1 MFIETGDVSDLR
13 KRQHHKKLSESAAC
27 ILIFTFALTAM
38 LSVLIRPVRTEA
50 ATRRANPSQQQQTQ
64 TQPQSGT
71 GENMTPEEERKLMDA
86 AEAMRKSG
94 LVQFNFKD
102 MDLVRFMRFMSE
114 ILQENIIVPPN
125 INSKITIISPHP
137 VTIRESREIML
148 STLQMYNFSL
158 QDMGSYSIVRQG
170 GVSPSPNVHRG
181 KSGPGFG
188 EETVTYIVPID
199 YITVESIIPALQQS
213 FGPALVVLPVGN
225 GRDILL
231 QGRATDV
238 NKGVEL
244 IRKMDTPQSARMTR
258 TFELTYGDPAMIAAQ
273 LNAVAGANGPLQ
285 GLNAIADAPSKKVIV
300 IGSAAA
306 LDRAARIVHDLDVDS
321 KIGDFHIYRLKNID
335 AAAAAEQVGKVLAS
349 TAVML
354 GTDAAKLPATVVP
367 DVATNSLIFAAT
379 QRQYDS
385 LVPILDAIDVQPKQ
399 ILLRGFIAEINVTN
413 LENNG
418 IDWSILGGQMW
429 DDLLLGGNM
438 SLGESS
444 IPSTF
449 MTWFNDLSK
458 REELLDRNGSTYS
471 QTNYH
476 AMSLMYATVDLLRR
490 YNAIN
495 ILSVPRLMCLDN
507 KESSFQVG
515 QVIPVMKGSTSDLAN
530 VNTVQSNYEYK
541 DVGLTLTVTPHIRS
555 GNLVAMDIKQTTED
569 VMTPSGVTTP
579 ITSKREVNT
588 SVVVGDGETIILGGM
603 IKETERSMR
612 RRTPGLSY
620 IPLIGSLFQ
629 KVSKEKEKVDFVIFL
644 TPTII
649 ESPQEMRGVTMR
661 ASGFTNQFI
670 SGDNELNMTGLMP
683 DYARKELVSLDVSPV
698 EADIDARFRELYK
711 KSLKRR

>member
-1 MFIETGDVSDLR
+1 
-13 KRQHHKKLSESAAC
+13 
-27 ILIFTFALTAM
+27 
-38 LSVLIRPVRTEA
+38 
-50 ATRRANPSQQQQTQ
+50 
-64 TQPQSGT
+64 
-71 GENMTPEEERKLMDA
+71 
-86 AEAMRKSG
+86 
-94 LVQFNFKD
+94 
-102 MDLVRFMRFMSE
+102 
-114 ILQENIIVPPN
+114 
-125 INSKITIISPHP
+125 
-137 VTIRESREIML
+137 
-148 STLQMYNFSL
+148 
-158 QDMGSYSIVRQG
+158 
-170 GVSPSPNVHRG
+170 
-181 KSGPGFG
+181 
-188 EETVTYIVPID
+188 
-199 YITVESIIPALQQS
+199 
-213 FGPALVVLPVGN
+213 
-225 GRDILL
+225 
-231 QGRATDV
+231 
-238 NKGVEL
+238 
-244 IRKMDTPQSARMTR
+244 
-258 TFELTYGDPAMIAAQ
+258 
-273 LNAVAGANGPLQ
+273 
-285 GLNAIADAPSKKVIV
+285 
-300 IGSAAA
+300 
-306 LDRAARIVHDLDVDS
+306 
-321 KIGDFHIYRLKNID
+321 
-335 AAAAAEQVGKVLAS
+335 
-349 TAVML
+349 
-354 GTDAAKLPATVVP
+354 
-367 DVATNSLIFAAT
+367 
-379 QRQYDS
+379 
-385 LVPILDAIDVQPKQ
+385 
-399 ILLRGFIAEINVTN
+399 
-413 LENNG
+413 
-418 IDWSILGGQMW
+418 
-429 DDLLLGGNM
+429 
-438 SLGESS
+438 
-444 IPSTF
+444 
-449 MTWFNDLSK
+449 